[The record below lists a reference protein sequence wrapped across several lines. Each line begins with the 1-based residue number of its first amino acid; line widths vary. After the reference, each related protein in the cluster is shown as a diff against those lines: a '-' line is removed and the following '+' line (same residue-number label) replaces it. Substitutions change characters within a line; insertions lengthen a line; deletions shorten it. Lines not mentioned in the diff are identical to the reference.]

1 MKTVLISGCAGFIG
15 QNLIYQIIDRYK
27 IIGVDN
33 FYSSNQSNVKSFLNH
48 KNFSFIESDIVNLN
62 QIKTRLDYIINLA
75 CPASPPLYQ
84 KDPFF
89 TLETNYK
96 GTLNL
101 LNIARINDAIFIQ
114 ASTSEVYGD
123 PLNHPQSENYFG
135 NVNTMGNRSCY
146 DEGKRCAETLFFDYH
161 RQHNVNIKVARIFNT
176 YGPKMHPDDGRVVSN
191 FIVQALLGKDITI
204 FGEGTQTRSFCYVD
218 DLVTGIQLFMDSDND
233 FMGPVN
239 VGNPNEFSILE
250 LAKYVINLT
259 SSKSKLIH
267 KPLPQD
273 DPKQRQPDIRLA
285 KENLNWEPKIELSD
299 GLKRTIEHFNRV
311 L

>member
-48 KNFSFIESDIVNLN
+48 KNFSFIESDIVNLS

-146 DEGKRCAETLFFDYH
+146 DEGKELQRHYVMSFEKSLMFKQESFESSIH
-161 RQHNVNIKVARIFNT
+161 
-176 YGPKMHPDDGRVVSN
+176 M
-191 FIVQALLGKDITI
+191 ALKW
-204 FGEGTQTRSFCYVD
+204 
-218 DLVTGIQLFMDSDND
+218 
-233 FMGPVN
+233 
-239 VGNPNEFSILE
+239 
-250 LAKYVINLT
+250 
-259 SSKSKLIH
+259 
-267 KPLPQD
+267 
-273 DPKQRQPDIRLA
+273 IRMM
-285 KENLNWEPKIELSD
+285 EE
-299 GLKRTIEHFNRV
+299 
-311 L
+311 

>member
-1 MKTVLISGCAGFIG
+1 MKTVLISGCSGFIG

-33 FYSSNQSNVKSFLNH
+33 FYSSNQSNLKSFLNH
-48 KNFSFIESDIVNLN
+48 KNFSFIESDIVNLS

-123 PLNHPQSENYFG
+123 PLTHPQSENYFG

-146 DEGKRCAETLFFDYH
+146 DEGKRIAETLCYEFRKKF
-161 RQHNVNIKVARIFNT
+161 NVQARVIRIFNT
-176 YGPKMHPDDGRVVSN
+176 YGPKMDKNDGRLISN
-191 FIVQALLGKDITI
+191 FIVNVINKSPLVIYGN
-204 FGEGTQTRSFCYVD
+204 GNQTRSFCYID
-218 DLVTGIQLFMDSDND
+218 DLISGILKSMSID
-233 FMGPVN
+233 FEKP
-239 VGNPNEFSILE
+239 
-250 LAKYVINLT
+250 INLGNDKEI
-259 SSKSKLIH
+259 SLNNLVKVLDEIFGENEVNYLESIV
-267 KPLPQD
+267 D
-273 DPKQRQPDIRLA
+273 DPKVRKPDISRANEILDW
-285 KENLNWEPKIELSD
+285 NPKISLLD
-299 GLKRTIEHFNRV
+299 GLLKTHEYFKSIN
-311 L
+311 

>member
-48 KNFSFIESDIVNLN
+48 KNFSFIESDIVNLS

-146 DEGKRCAETLFFDYH
+146 DEGKRIAETLCYEFRKKF
-161 RQHNVNIKVARIFNT
+161 NVQTRVIRIFNT
-176 YGPKMHPDDGRVVSN
+176 YGPKMDKNDGRVISN
-191 FIVQALLGKDITI
+191 FIVNVINKSPLVIYGN
-204 FGEGTQTRSFCYVD
+204 GNQTRSFCYID
-218 DLVTGIQLFMDSDND
+218 DLISGILKSMSID
-233 FMGPVN
+233 FEKP
-239 VGNPNEFSILE
+239 
-250 LAKYVINLT
+250 INLGNDKEI
-259 SSKSKLIH
+259 SLNNLVKVLNEIFGENKVNYLESIV
-267 KPLPQD
+267 D
-273 DPKQRQPDIRLA
+273 DPKVRKPDISRANEILGGTQ
-285 KENLNWEPKIELSD
+285 NLFSRWSFKNP
-299 GLKRTIEHFNRV
+299 
-311 L
+311 

>member
-75 CPASPPLYQ
+75 CPASPPIYQ

-146 DEGKRCAETLFFDYH
+146 DEGKRIAETLCYEFRKKF
-161 RQHNVNIKVARIFNT
+161 NVQTRVIRIFNT
-176 YGPKMHPDDGRVVSN
+176 YGPKMDKNDGRVISN
-191 FIVQALLGKDITI
+191 FIVNVINKSPLVIYGN
-204 FGEGTQTRSFCYVD
+204 GNQTRSFCYID
-218 DLVTGIQLFMDSDND
+218 DLISGIIKSMSID
-233 FMGPVN
+233 FEKP
-239 VGNPNEFSILE
+239 
-250 LAKYVINLT
+250 INLGNDKEI
-259 SSKSKLIH
+259 SLNNLVKVLNEIFGENEVNYLESIV
-267 KPLPQD
+267 D
-273 DPKQRQPDIRLA
+273 DPKVRKPDISRANEILDW
-285 KENLNWEPKIELSD
+285 NPKTSLLD
-299 GLKRTIEHFNRV
+299 GLLKTHEYFKSIN
-311 L
+311 